1 MEAMLASTIK
11 YDYYLVVEKDNGYL
25 DKSIQSVFKNAIE
38 LQDKHEFM
46 PVEDWKDKD
55 SIESNYNGLIGAD
68 KDVTVLPMFFCLG
81 EFW

>member
-1 MEAMLASTIK
+1 MLASTIK

-46 PVEDWKDKD
+46 PVED
-55 SIESNYNGLIGAD
+55 
-68 KDVTVLPMFFCLG
+68 
-81 EFW
+81 